1 MGNQVPFRRDDEK
14 SLEGFTPVEA
24 VRASAGGRARC
35 FRPWVVMVAVML
47 IAVLGAYAFYLNGQV
62 NALKMALE
70 TASNERDQLSEA
82 LYATR
87 SELGAMI
94 AQRDMKTADL
104 EECKA
109 SLAARTAE
117 QEATAAELAAAQA
130 SLAAKTAEQEATAA
144 ELAAVQ
150 ASLAARTAEQEA
162 TAEELAAAQELL
174 AAKTAEQEATA
185 AELAA
190 AQEALIAA
198 ESELAEAHKQLE
210 ATSKQIDELNG
221 QLNQVAAM
229 LLNQGGNAEED
240 DALPT
245 VDDAVVAGDVI
256 TFGHYEQDND
266 PADTE
271 AIEWI
276 VLDVK
281 DGKALVLSKYCLTG
295 RTYHPTH
302 DAVTWETSDMRA
314 WLNADFVQAAFTE
327 QELGAIA
334 LTEVKACPYPGTMGF
349 AGNDTMDRVFLL
361 DVRDVN
367 ALLRTDE
374 VRNAHATPYADEHG
388 ASVSTVNGLCWWW
401 LRTPGEDH
409 TQVAYISNSSIA
421 NTVGQVRVGDVDN
434 TNTKHNVTGGVR
446 PAMWIDLS
454 VLAD

>member
-1 MGNQVPFRRDDEK
+1 MGNQIPFRRDDEK
-14 SLEGFTPVEA
+14 GLEGFTPVEA

-35 FRPWVVMVAVML
+35 FRPWVVMVAVIL
-47 IAVLGAYAFYLNGQV
+47 IAVLGAYALYLNGQV
-62 NALKMALE
+62 NVLRTALE
-70 TASNERDQLSEA
+70 TASNERDQLSEE

-87 SELGAMI
+87 SELGTVI

-104 EECKA
+104 EECK
-109 SLAARTAE
+109 
-117 QEATAAELAAAQA
+117 A

-150 ASLAARTAEQEA
+150 
-162 TAEELAAAQELL
+162 ELL
-174 AAKTAEQEATA
+174 AARTAEQEATA

-190 AQEALIAA
+190 AQESLAARTTEQEATAAALEEAQEALIAA
-198 ESELAEAHKQLE
+198 ESELAEARE
-210 ATSKQIDELNG
+210 
-221 QLNQVAAM
+221 QLNQVAVL
-229 LLNQGGNAEED
+229 LLNQGGNADED

-314 WLNADFVQAAFTE
+314 WLNADFLQAAFTE

-334 LTEVKACPYPGTMGF
+334 LTEVKAFPYPGTMSF

-361 DVRDVN
+361 DVREVN
-367 ALLRTDE
+367 ALLRMDE

-421 NTVGQVRVGDVDN
+421 KTVGQVRVGDVDN
-434 TNTKHNVTGGVR
+434 VNTKHNVTGGVR

-454 VLAD
+454 KLAD